1 MRRQDVAKFLA
12 RAELFQKVLH
22 VQGSIVECGVYD
34 GDGLLTWANLS
45 AIYEPANH
53 PRRVIGFDTFE
64 GFPSLDAADVGS
76 ESPEAHAGGMAG
88 ASYQRIVEKI
98 ERFDADRHV
107 GHIPKV
113 ELVQGDA
120 CVTIPG
126 YLDDNP
132 HLIVALLNLDF
143 DVYAPTVT
151 ALETLIPRMP
161 KGAVVVFDEL
171 NMADWPG
178 ETTALHDTLGIGSL
192 ELRRFPFTSTLSY
205 AVL

>member
-34 GDGLLTWANLS
+34 GDGLMTWANLS
-45 AIYEPANH
+45 AIFEPANH

-64 GFPSLDAADVGS
+64 GFPSLDAADGGA
-76 ESPEAHAGGMAG
+76 ESPAAHEGGMSG
-88 ASYQRIVEKI
+88 LSYERILEKI
-98 ERFDADRHV
+98 ARFDADRHV

-113 ELVQGDA
+113 ELVKGDA
-120 CVTIPG
+120 SRTIPQ
-126 YLDDNP
+126 YIEDNP
-132 HLIVALLNLDF
+132 HLVVALLNLDF
-143 DVYAPTVT
+143 DVHAPTAT
-151 ALETLIPRMP
+151 ALALFRTRMP
-161 KGAVVVFDEL
+161 RGAVIVFDEL

-178 ETTALHDTLGIGSL
+178 ETIALHETLGIDSL